1 MRRLISLLAAGI
13 MASLSIM
20 AAIGVAHAQKKA
32 EARFWRDR
40 GRGRNRDQR
49 GRHDDRADSA

>member
-1 MRRLISLLAAGI
+1 MAMRSSGPGGPSSAT
-13 MASLSIM
+13 
-20 AAIGVAHAQKKA
+20 AIGEVHAQKKA

-40 GRGRNRDQR
+40 GRGRNRDHR